1 MTGFLQLFGK
11 GLQFAFTGAGG
22 SGINEVKNVVRK
34 LQARVRPLGGGG
46 STASGE
52 VPSVG
57 GSTVSGEA
65 PSVCVVSLAYKS
77 RNYMVNTLYLVNTL
91 YIVNTLNIRF
101 NTYVELILINNKISK
116 C

>member
-1 MTGFLQLFGK
+1 MTGFLHLFGK

-46 STASGE
+46 STASGA

-77 RNYMVNTLYLVNTL
+77 RNLVKTYSMVATTIYW
-91 YIVNTLNIRF
+91 
-101 NTYVELILINNKISK
+101 
-116 C
+116 

>member
-57 GSTVSGEA
+57 GSKVSGEA
-65 PSVCVVSLAYKS
+65 PSLCVVSSAYKS
-77 RNYMVNTLYLVNTL
+77 RNLVNTFYMMTTLFMVTTL
-91 YIVNTLNIRF
+91 YMMNTPF
-101 NTYVELILINNKISK
+101 TW
-116 C
+116 